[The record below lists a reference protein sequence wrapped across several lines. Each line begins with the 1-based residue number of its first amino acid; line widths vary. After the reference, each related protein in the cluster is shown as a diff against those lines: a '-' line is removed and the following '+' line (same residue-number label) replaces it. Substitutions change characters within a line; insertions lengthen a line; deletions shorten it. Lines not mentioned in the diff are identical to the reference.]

1 MDSVNLNQFRD
12 GFQDCVDRVIDQHS
26 PLKVTSDRGS
36 DFVVISAEDWEQLQ
50 ETLYVLQNSDLM
62 QQIVRSSKT
71 HNASKG
77 YQPST
82 EEIDEI
88 LSI

>member
-1 MDSVNLNQFRD
+1 MDSVSFNQFRD

-26 PLKVTSDRGS
+26 PLKVRSDSGS

-62 QQIVRSSKT
+62 QQIVRSFKT
-71 HNASKG
+71 HHAATG

-88 LSI
+88 LSL